1 MNREDILA
9 KAQQEGKE
17 LDLPDLEA
25 QKSGGFT
32 AYVVG
37 FSLFILVAVVNRIVL
52 NYFDYGVYF
61 ALLSMPFVLFLTKYR
76 RLRKKHELLL
86 TIFFGFGAFLMLVA
100 WILHL
105 AGVL

>member
-9 KAQQEGKE
+9 RAQQEGKNQ
-17 LDLPDLEA
+17 DLPDLEA
-25 QKSGGFT
+25 QKSGGLT
-32 AYVVG
+32 AYVIG
-37 FSLFILVAVVNRIVL
+37 FSLLALVTVVNRIVL

-61 ALLSMPFVLFLTKYR
+61 AMLSMPFVLFLSKYR

-86 TIFFGFGAFLMLVA
+86 TILFGIGAFLMLVS

-105 AGVL
+105 TGVL